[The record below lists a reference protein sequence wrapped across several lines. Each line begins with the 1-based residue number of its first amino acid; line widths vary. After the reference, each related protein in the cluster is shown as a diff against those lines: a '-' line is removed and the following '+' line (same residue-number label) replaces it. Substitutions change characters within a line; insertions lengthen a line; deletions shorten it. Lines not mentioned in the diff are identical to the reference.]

1 MTSARLGDAAK
12 SRSAGPKAFLLATAM
27 AAAFALE
34 RLLAARSTKVDF
46 AGFAMVQERRY
57 AWLILIQGA
66 AAIVVSV
73 LTFRIA
79 FESRRRSIT
88 RVAALVATI
97 VFAAIWLVPGLMDP
111 APLRSGEP

>member
-1 MTSARLGDAAK
+1 MASARLGGAAK
-12 SRSAGPKAFLLATAM
+12 SSLAGPKAFLLATAI

-34 RLLAARSTKVDF
+34 RFLAARSVKVDF

-73 LTFRIA
+73 LTYRMA
-79 FESRRRSIT
+79 FESRHSRVA
-88 RVAALVATI
+88 RVAALLATI